1 MDLSYLVNQIKGD
14 ITAPNLR
21 VRQGKVITVNSNRT
35 IDVQIA
41 GDTNTL
47 PSVRYL
53 SNYAPKPDD
62 QTWLL
67 NSGAD
72 LLAIGMVAGA
82 TRTLT
87 PKAYRGTAQSITAN
101 TETLVSFSAV
111 ENDDWNCWD
120 ASPNPT
126 RLTAPI
132 TGRYIAV
139 AMVKWSESG
148 NDADWFSN
156 SILVNGTQEIAYG
169 NTKKLRSHGQHIN
182 VTSPPITLTKNDY
195 IELLAESSV
204 DAQLIVTANGDSYVG
219 WMPSL
224 SLIYLG
230 S

>member
-1 MDLSYLVNQIKGD
+1 MDLSFLVNQIKATDQG
-14 ITAPNLR
+14 LR
-21 VRQGKVITVNSNRT
+21 LRQGKVTAVNSDYT
-35 IDVQIA
+35 MDVQVA

-53 SNYAPKPDD
+53 SNYAPKPED
-62 QTWLL
+62 QVWLM
-67 NSGAD
+67 NNGTD
-72 LLAIGMVAGA
+72 LLGFGMVASA
-82 TRTLT
+82 TRTLS
-87 PKAYRGTAQSITAN
+87 PKAYRTSLQSIPLN
-101 TETLVSFSAV
+101 TETLVSFQAV

-120 ASPNPT
+120 SSPNPT

-139 AMVKWSESG
+139 AMAKWSEVG
-148 NDADWFSN
+148 NDNDWFSN
-156 SILVNGTQEIAYG
+156 SILLNGTQEVAYG

-182 VTSPPITLTKNDY
+182 ITSPPMTLTKGHY

-204 DAQLIVTANGDSYVG
+204 NADLIVTANGDSYVG

>member
-1 MDLSYLVNQIKGD
+1 MDLSFLVNQIKATDQG
-14 ITAPNLR
+14 LR
-21 VRQGKVITVNSNRT
+21 LRQGKVITVNSNQT

-47 PSVRYL
+47 PSIKYV

-62 QTWLL
+62 QVWLL
-67 NSGAD
+67 NNGVD
-72 LLAIGMVAGA
+72 ILGFGMVAS
-82 TRTLT
+82 TSRTLS
-87 PKAYRGTAQSITAN
+87 PKAYRTSLQSITLN
-101 TETLVSFSAV
+101 TETLVSFQAV

-126 RLTAPI
+126 RLTAPV
-132 TGRYIAV
+132 TGRYIAI

-156 SILVNGTQEIAYG
+156 SILLNGTQEVAYG

-182 VTSPPITLTKNDY
+182 VTSPPMSLTKGDY

-204 DAQLIVTANGDSYVG
+204 NANLIVTANGDSYVG

>member
-1 MDLSYLVNQIKGD
+1 MDLSFLVNQIKTTDQG
-14 ITAPNLR
+14 LR
-21 VRQGKVITVNSNRT
+21 IRQGKVTAVNSDYT
-35 IDVQIA
+35 MDVQVA
-41 GDTNTL
+41 GDTNSL

-53 SNYAPKPDD
+53 SNYAPKVDD
-62 QTWLL
+62 QVWLL
-67 NSGAD
+67 NNGTD
-72 LLAIGMVAGA
+72 LLGFGMVASA
-82 TRTLT
+82 TRTLS
-87 PKAYRGTAQSITAN
+87 PKAYRTSLQSIPLN
-101 TETLVSFSAV
+101 TETLVSFQAV

-120 ASPNPT
+120 SSPNPT

-148 NDADWFSN
+148 NDSDWFSN
-156 SILVNGTQEIAYG
+156 SILLNGTQEVAYG

-182 VTSPPITLTKNDY
+182 ITSPPMTLTKGHY

-204 DAQLIVTANGDSYVG
+204 NADLIVTANGDSYVG

>member
-1 MDLSYLVNQIKGD
+1 MDLSFLVNQIKTTDQG
-14 ITAPNLR
+14 LR
-21 VRQGKVITVNSNRT
+21 IRQGKVTAVNSDYT
-35 IDVQIA
+35 MDVQVA
-41 GDTNTL
+41 GDTNSL

-53 SNYAPKPDD
+53 SNYAPKVDD
-62 QTWLL
+62 QVWLL
-67 NSGAD
+67 NNGTD
-72 LLAIGMVAGA
+72 LLGFGMVASA
-82 TRTLT
+82 TRTLS
-87 PKAYRGTAQSITAN
+87 PKAYRTSLQSIPLN
-101 TETLVSFSAV
+101 TETLVSFQAV

-120 ASPNPT
+120 LSPNPT

-148 NDADWFSN
+148 NDSDWFSN
-156 SILVNGTQEIAYG
+156 SILLNGTQEVAYG

-182 VTSPPITLTKNDY
+182 ITSPPMTLTKGHY

-204 DAQLIVTANGDSYVG
+204 NADLIVTANGDSYVG

>member
-1 MDLSYLVNQIKGD
+1 MDLSYLVNQIK
-14 ITAPNLR
+14 APQSGLR
-21 VRQGKVITVNSNRT
+21 LRQGKVITVNSDRT
-35 IDVQIA
+35 MNVQIA
-41 GDTNTL
+41 SDGYTL

-53 SNYAPKPDD
+53 SHYAPKPDD
-62 QTWLL
+62 QVWLL
-67 NSGAD
+67 NDGAD
-72 LLAIGMVAGA
+72 LLGIGMVAGA
-82 TRTLT
+82 TRTLS

-120 ASPNPT
+120 VSPNPT
-126 RLTAPI
+126 RLTAPL
-132 TGRYIAV
+132 TGRYMAV

-148 NDADWFSN
+148 NDNDWFSN

-182 VTSPPITLTKNDY
+182 ITSPPITLTKGNY

-204 DAQLIVTANGDSYVG
+204 NAQLIVTADGDSYVG

>member
-1 MDLSYLVNQIKGD
+1 MDLSYLVNQIKATPSG
-14 ITAPNLR
+14 LR
-21 VRQGKVITVNSNRT
+21 LRQGTVISVNANRT
-35 IDVQIA
+35 MNVQIA
-41 GDTNTL
+41 GDGFTL

-53 SNYAPKPDD
+53 SHYAPKPSD
-62 QTWLL
+62 QVWLI
-67 NSGAD
+67 NDGAD
-72 LLAIGMVAGA
+72 LLGIGMVAGA
-82 TRTLT
+82 TRTLS

-126 RLTAPI
+126 RLTAPL
-132 TGRYIAV
+132 TGRYMAV
-139 AMVKWSESG
+139 AMVKWAESG
-148 NDADWFSN
+148 NDNDWFSN
-156 SILVNGTQEIAYG
+156 SIRVNGTQEVAYG

-182 VTSPPITLTKNDY
+182 VTSPPMTLTKGDY
-195 IELLAESSV
+195 IELLAECSHTTN
-204 DAQLIVTANGDSYVG
+204 LIVTADGDSYVG

>member
-1 MDLSYLVNQIKGD
+1 MDLSYLVNQIK
-14 ITAPNLR
+14 APQTGLKLR
-21 VRQGKVITVNSNRT
+21 QATVITVNADRT
-35 IDVQIA
+35 MDVQIA
-41 GDTNTL
+41 NDGYTL

-53 SNYAPKPDD
+53 SNYAPKPSD
-62 QTWLL
+62 QVWLL
-67 NSGAD
+67 NDGAD
-72 LLAIGMVAGA
+72 LLGIGMVAAAG
-82 TRTLT
+82 RTLS

-101 TETLVSFSAV
+101 TETMVSFSAV

-120 ASPNPT
+120 LSPNPT

-132 TGRYIAV
+132 TGRYMAV

-156 SILVNGTQEIAYG
+156 SILLNGTQEIAYG
-169 NTKKLRSHGQHIN
+169 NTKKLRSHGQHVN
-182 VTSPPITLTKNDY
+182 VTSPPFTLTKGGY
-195 IELLAESSV
+195 IELMAESSV
-204 DAQLIVTANGDSYVG
+204 DASLIVEANGDSYVG